1 MDVYNTFALI
11 DVGVTMNGKGRPPS
25 VLIYSLVL
33 GLPFVGSW
41 LGYTATVAED
51 GREPITTWLDPMLA
65 GVTLAATLLVQLTL
79 VVVWP
84 HLQSERSKRWIAG
97 GLIAGEWFYV
107 FGEVLSNTITL
118 GEPPQDIGSLFEI
131 AAGIIVLLCAVGLS
145 VLYAFDPEQSVTAG
159 SRAMLSG
166 VAAILFIGLLWWF
179 THPIDQSQPG
189 AVACIPGNVLYNVFH
204 GPCP

>member
-1 MDVYNTFALI
+1 MYVCYPRALT
-11 DVGVTMNGKGRPPS
+11 DVGGTMNGKGRPPS

-79 VVVWP
+79 VVIWP
-84 HLQSERSKRWIAG
+84 YLSTKRAKWWIAG
-97 GLIAGEWFYV
+97 GLIASEWFYV

-131 AAGIIVLLCAVGLS
+131 SAGIIVLVCAVGLI
-145 VLYAFDPEQSVTAG
+145 VLYTGDPEQSATVR
-159 SRAMLSG
+159 SRTMLNG

-189 AVACIPGNVLYNVFH
+189 AVSCIPGNVLYNVFH

>member
-1 MDVYNTFALI
+1 MH
-11 DVGVTMNGKGRPPS
+11 GKGRPPG

-65 GVTLAATLLVQLTL
+65 GMTLAATLLVQLTL
-79 VVVWP
+79 VVIWP
-84 HLQSERSKRWIAG
+84 YLSTERAKRWIAG

-131 AAGIIVLLCAVGLS
+131 AAGIIVLVCAVSLI
-145 VLYAFDPEQSVTAG
+145 VLYTGDPEQRAPAR
-159 SRAMLSG
+159 SRTMLSG